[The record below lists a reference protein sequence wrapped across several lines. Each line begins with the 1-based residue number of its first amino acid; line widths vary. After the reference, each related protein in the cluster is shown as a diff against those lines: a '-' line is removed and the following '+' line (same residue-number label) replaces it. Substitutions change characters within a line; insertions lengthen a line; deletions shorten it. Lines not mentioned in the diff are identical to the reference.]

1 MKKEK
6 GEEKYCVQERHGEPG
21 KKKKKN
27 REKKEEMR
35 EKESER
41 ERRHTWFA
49 SSLGVSS
56 GLQGENYCTSPPRAR
71 VTSLTTLI
79 NWKSVIAQTVL
90 LSAC

>member
-1 MKKEK
+1 MRGRLE
-6 GEEKYCVQERHGEPG
+6 EPG
-21 KKKKKN
+21 
-27 REKKEEMR
+27 RENGEKR
-35 EKESER
+35 EER
-41 ERRHTWFA
+41 ERERKKARGRDSHTRFA

-79 NWKSVIAQTVL
+79 NWKSVIAQTVP